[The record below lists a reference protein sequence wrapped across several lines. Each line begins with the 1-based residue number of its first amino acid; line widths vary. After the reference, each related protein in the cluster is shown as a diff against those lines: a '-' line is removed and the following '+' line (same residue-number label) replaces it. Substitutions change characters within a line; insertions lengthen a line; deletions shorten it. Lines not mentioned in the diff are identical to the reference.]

1 MLDISHVTTLHD
13 GNDMDTQDQL
23 DLLLKR
29 SAPTTLRVGEDLNR
43 AMDNAAYAARAQ
55 VAAEQPRVQRMPRLL
70 AGVGL
75 AVLLTGGAGAAVAAG
90 GFEWLPWAQDPDAAY
105 VFTLPSGRDC
115 ELRVVVEQ
123 TEDVGDW
130 DTFVANV
137 GHLAVEDAAVERW
150 VDQIRSDPQAII
162 QVLDANGQW
171 DDPKPG
177 AEPTQDDLYAT
188 AHWVAMG
195 EEVGQ
200 QAADAGVVFGFGGDQ
215 QMQCEAVAP

>member
-1 MLDISHVTTLHD
+1 
-13 GNDMDTQDQL
+13 MDNPDPL
-23 DLLLKR
+23 GLLLER
-29 SAPTTLRVGEDLNR
+29 SAPSTLRVGDDLTR
-43 AMDNAAYAARAQ
+43 AMNHAAYTARAQ
-55 VAAEQPRVQRMPRLL
+55 VTAEQPRTRRMPRLV

-137 GHLAVEDAAVERW
+137 GHLTVENAAIERW
-150 VDQIRSDPQAII
+150 VEQIRSNPQAII
-162 QVLDANGQW
+162 PVLDANGQW
-171 DDPKPG
+171 EDPKTG
-177 AEPTQDDLYAT
+177 VEPAQDDFYAT

-195 EEVGQ
+195 EEVGH
-200 QAADAGVVFGFGGDQ
+200 QAADAGVAFGFGSDQ

>member
-1 MLDISHVTTLHD
+1 MK
-13 GNDMDTQDQL
+13 NQDPL
-23 DLLLKR
+23 ELLLER
-29 SAPTTLRVGEDLNR
+29 SAPATLRVGDELTR
-43 AMDNAAYAARAQ
+43 AMDHSASTARAQ
-55 VAAEQPRVQRMPRLL
+55 VTAERPRARRMPGLV

-105 VFTLPSGRDC
+105 VFSLPSGRDC

-130 DTFVANV
+130 EAFVTNV

-150 VDQIRSDPQAII
+150 VEQIDSDPQAII
-162 QVLDANGQW
+162 QVLGVGGQW
-171 DDPKPG
+171 ENPKPG
-177 AEPTQDDLYAT
+177 AEPSRDDLYAT

-195 EEVGQ
+195 EEVRQ
-200 QAADAGVVFGFGGDQ
+200 QADEAGVVFGFGGDQ
-215 QMQCEAVAP
+215 QMQCGAVAP